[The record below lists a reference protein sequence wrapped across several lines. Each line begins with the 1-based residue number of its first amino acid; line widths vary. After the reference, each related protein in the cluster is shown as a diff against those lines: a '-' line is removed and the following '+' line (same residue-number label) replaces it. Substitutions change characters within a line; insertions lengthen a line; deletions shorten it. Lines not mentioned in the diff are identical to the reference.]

1 MLRRT
6 ALSIICLFFVFL
18 LFSQEVNVS
27 PIVKQENGKSFYIH
41 TIQKGETLYSI
52 SRAYKVSVD
61 EIIMMNPQVQDG
73 LKVYQEIKIE
83 KKDSSEVKASVPT
96 SATYV
101 NHIVRANE
109 TLESIAKVYG
119 VSSTVIRNT
128 NPHII
133 MPLQKD
139 QILRI
144 PLDFNVENIKAKPT
158 KEFHV
163 VKAKETIYGIARQY
177 SITPDQLRQA
187 NPQMTSIK
195 PGDTLFL
202 PSKEVEQT
210 PIEKSSGNAINGL
223 KHTVEPKETLYG
235 IARKYGV
242 SVTEIKEIN
251 PNLPDALVIG
261 QVINIPDSTGHNGFI
276 IHKSQNNENMS
287 DIAENYKVDKKVLE
301 TLNPGIGRKIDPSES
316 VRIPVE
322 GKSVPVSS
330 GNCNRGDYRDDT
342 FNISLLIPLSLSRV
356 DSAWSEKDGN
366 ISSFR
371 FLSFYE
377 GMLVALDSLQ
387 KAGANINLRVYDI
400 PKDNPVLSKVLQKP
414 ELKESDLI
422 IGLLFADDFEK
433 AAKYAKQN
441 NIPIVNPLSR
451 RRDVINDNQ
460 WVIKVYPDK
469 VSQQEM
475 LARVFDQTTN
485 NQVYIVRANKF
496 QSADYANSLYKKLK
510 EVDRIDPNRFSRIRM
525 VVDSV
530 SWVKQMTQN
539 DENPTVLVVAENPAY
554 VMDFLRKMGQ
564 GAVNGKIRIIGLPNW
579 QDIDKLEVGLID
591 KLNFHFLAPYLVDY
605 KNEDVKGFIS
615 TFRNRFAAE
624 PDELAYSGFDLTWF
638 FSHSMIQF
646 GDNFI
651 DCLNST
657 RAKCI
662 LSAYDFEKSPNK
674 GIENRFWNIYH
685 VEQFKPVIINR

>member
-1 MLRRT
+1 MLRKT
-6 ALSIICLFFVFL
+6 ALSTIFLFCLFV
-18 LFSQEVNVS
+18 LFGQEVSVS
-27 PIVKQENGKSFYIH
+27 PVIKQENGKTYYIH

-52 SRAYKVSVD
+52 SKAYKVSVD
-61 EIIMMNPQVQDG
+61 EIIMLNPQVQDG

-83 KKDSSEVKASVPT
+83 RKGATEEKVQPSSNAS
-96 SATYV
+96 YV

-119 VSSTVIRNT
+119 VSVGVIRNT

-144 PLDFNVENIKAKPT
+144 PLDFNVDNTKPSPAR
-158 KEFHV
+158 EFHI
-163 VKAKETIYGIARQY
+163 VKSKETIYGIARQY
-177 SITPDQLRQA
+177 SITPDLLRQA
-187 NPQMTSIK
+187 NPNLTSIR

-202 PSKEVEQT
+202 PSKETNLPATSNGSQVEVKR
-210 PIEKSSGNAINGL
+210 I
-223 KHTVEPKETLYG
+223 KHVVESKETLFG

-242 SVTEIKEIN
+242 SVNEIKDAN
-251 PNLPDALVIG
+251 PNLSDGLNIG

-276 IHKSQNNENMS
+276 IHKASKDEDIS
-287 DIAENYKVDKKVLE
+287 DIADNYKVDKKVLAS
-301 TLNPGIGRKIDPSES
+301 LNPGVGRKVNPSES

-322 GKSVPVSS
+322 GKNVAVNR
-330 GNCNRGDYRDDT
+330 GNCDRGDFKEDT
-342 FNISLLIPLSLSRV
+342 FTISLLIPLSLSHV
-356 DSAWSEKDGN
+356 DSAWNEKDGN
-366 ISSFR
+366 LSSFR

-377 GMLVALDSLQ
+377 GMLVALDSLRQ
-387 KAGANINLRVYDI
+387 EGANINLRVYDI

-433 AAKYAKQN
+433 AAKFAKQN

-460 WVIKVYPDK
+460 WVIKVFPDK

-475 LARVFDQTTN
+475 LVRIFDQTSN

-496 QSADYANSLYKKLK
+496 QSADFSNSLYKRLK
-510 EVDRIDPNRFSRIRM
+510 EFDKIDPNRFSRIKM

-530 SWVKQMTQN
+530 SWVKQKSQN
-539 DENPTVLVVAENPAY
+539 DENPTIFVIAENPAY

-591 KLNFHFLAPYLVDY
+591 KLNFHFLSPYLVDY
-605 KNEDVKGFIS
+605 KNESVKGFIS
-615 TFRNRFAAE
+615 TFRSRFAAE

-638 FSHSMIQF
+638 FMHSMIQF
-646 GDNFI
+646 GDSYI
-651 DCLNST
+651 DCLNNT
-657 RAKCI
+657 RVKCI

-674 GIENRFWNIYH
+674 GFENRFWNIYH